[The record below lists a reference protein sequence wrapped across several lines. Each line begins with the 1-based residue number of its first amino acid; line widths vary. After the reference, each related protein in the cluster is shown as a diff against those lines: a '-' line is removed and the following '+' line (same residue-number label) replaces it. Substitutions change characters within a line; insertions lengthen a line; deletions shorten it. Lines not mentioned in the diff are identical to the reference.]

1 MSLAMLE
8 HTKDDIQEAYQT
20 NSLAKIGKETLY
32 VFDRVVHFMLSA
44 FKDRL
49 KGITFETNDFD
60 FDETYL
66 RSQKN
71 MNYMLKMLE
80 VINQL
85 EFPVADSDCGQMK
98 VDVER
103 WYYLIGGEAMYF
115 EYRDEYLLTPKKA
128 AELLGVSNVTL
139 NKYMKQGLETV
150 DTTSHHK
157 IPKHA
162 VVLWKD
168 PVYAIRMQMLAAEKK
183 LRNQTA
189 DDRLKEVRD
198 EIIELQKSYKVKTIR
213 EAMDKNKMTTID
225 AMDDPSDF
233 RRWKDL
239 EEEQEELLEEVIGG
253 TGFV

>member
-49 KGITFETNDFD
+49 KGIIFETNDFD

-85 EFPVADSDCGQMK
+85 EFTVDDSDCGQMK

-115 EYRDEYLLTPKKA
+115 EYRVEYILKT
-128 AELLGVSNVTL
+128 
-139 NKYMKQGLETV
+139 
-150 DTTSHHK
+150 HK
-157 IPKHA
+157 ISDMRTVILVTVFESLFH
-162 VVLWKD
+162 
-168 PVYAIRMQMLAAEKK
+168 MS
-183 LRNQTA
+183 
-189 DDRLKEVRD
+189 RD
-198 EIIELQKSYKVKTIR
+198 
-213 EAMDKNKMTTID
+213 M
-225 AMDDPSDF
+225 
-233 RRWKDL
+233 
-239 EEEQEELLEEVIGG
+239 
-253 TGFV
+253 